1 MNGPWGHYAKWN
13 KSDRERQVLYD
24 LTYISNQNFFLK
36 TELKDIDW
44 WFWGWGRVGVVN
56 EMGEGGQASREPS
69 YLSIPD
75 LVIKSTSIFILI
87 T

>member
-1 MNGPWGHYAKWN
+1 M
-13 KSDRERQVLYD
+13 
-24 LTYISNQNFFLK
+24 
-36 TELKDIDW
+36 
-44 WFWGWGRVGVVN
+44 GVVN